1 MGKPDLCACNIP
13 HCTHSS
19 HILRVKY
26 ALARA
31 KQRDYEMRNISP
43 YSWPLLGVFAAGFLP
58 RQTATEYFAGDNN
71 SLTTPMDI
79 PH

>member
-1 MGKPDLCACNIP
+1 
-13 HCTHSS
+13 
-19 HILRVKY
+19 
-26 ALARA
+26 
-31 KQRDYEMRNISP
+31 MRNISP